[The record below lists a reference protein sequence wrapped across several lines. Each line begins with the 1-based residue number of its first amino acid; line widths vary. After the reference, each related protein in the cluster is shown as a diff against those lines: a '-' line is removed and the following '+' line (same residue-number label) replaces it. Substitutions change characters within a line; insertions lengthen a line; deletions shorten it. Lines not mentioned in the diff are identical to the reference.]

1 MSRLMRAVSRRE
13 SVASPAPDTIVV
25 FGPKVFLM
33 GSATSATFVEKF
45 ILPAPVATLGSG

>member
-1 MSRLMRAVSRRE
+1 MRAVSRRE

-25 FGPKVFLM
+25 FGPKVFSM